1 MTIRPTAGDGGTF
14 GTPAAAAGSAGLDR
28 PALDAVLSL
37 QLLVAWAG
45 EALSDPPRLGW
56 WRTALVD
63 EFGGEDL
70 LRRLAPATYRWAVLE
85 AARLAAKKVDERARG
100 RTSDADQLVSLFRF
114 GFAVDEQL
122 DDRLA
127 ELKREQPDPILALP
141 ALAPIAKRWDRAA
154 FEAWLS
160 DLPGADYTASP
171 TGRRLPG
178 SPPAHAPD
186 TARMLTAALRPLAD
200 TYPAPYFRV
209 GR

>member
-1 MTIRPTAGDGGTF
+1 MSHVVR
-14 GTPAAAAGSAGLDR
+14 AAGLAVVDVLYKMAKSTGGGFTNLPASR
-28 PALDAVLSL
+28 PALRRKLEKAS
-37 QLLVAWAG
+37 ASFAREG
-45 EALSDPPRLGW
+45 
-56 WRTALVD
+56 D

-85 AARLAAKKVDERARG
+85 SARLAAKRVDERARG

-127 ELKREQPDPILALP
+127 QLKREQPADPLAALP
-141 ALAPIAKRWDRAA
+141 ALAPIAKGWDRAA

-160 DLPGADYTASP
+160 DLAAVEHTATP
-171 TGRRLPG
+171 TGRRLKG
-178 SPPAHAPD
+178 APPEQLPD
-186 TARMLTAALRPLAD
+186 RARALTAALRPLAEA
-200 TYPAPYFRV
+200 YPAPYFRI